1 MLFFLIILLLII
13 FNGLNFSGGGE
24 FNDNYLNKRNT
35 VAVNG
40 IFVILVVFSHYAQY
54 AAFGGVYDEPYLVLR
69 EHLNQLVVATFWF
82 YSGYGMM
89 EAIRRTEGSYVS
101 KLPVKFWQL
110 LLRFDFAVVLFWIM
124 NALIGT
130 VFPLRNFL
138 LALTGWG
145 TVGNSNWYIFA
156 MLVEYLLMYAAFKLG
171 RAVFS
176 KHGRTAGLIL
186 MFIFTVAFVF
196 TLMKADRPGYTYNTI
211 IILPFGALWS
221 EARKQIDR
229 IVMKSDITYLL
240 VLTAVLGV
248 YVVSFFKRWSFGI
261 EGYTVWALMFTTL
274 LIMVTMKVNICNP
287 LLEWFGKHIFSIYIL
302 QRIPMTLLAHFGC
315 VESHKYISLIVVF
328 AVTMVMALLFEKVTD
343 FIITLI
349 NKAFSKKEIKAAA

>member
-1 MLFFLIILLLII
+1 MAFFLIILLLII
-13 FNGLNFSGGGE
+13 FNGLNFSSGGE

-54 AAFGGVYDEPYLVLR
+54 APFGGVFDEPYLALR

-89 EAIRRTEGSYVS
+89 EAIRRTEGGYVS

-110 LLRFDFAVVLFWIM
+110 MLRFDVAVLIFWAM
-124 NALIGT
+124 NAALGN
-130 VFPLRNFL
+130 VFPLKTL
-138 LALTGWG
+138 LLSLPGWG

-156 MLVEYLLMYAAFKLG
+156 MLVEYILMYAAFRLG
-171 RAVFS
+171 GTISS
-176 KHGRTAGLIL
+176 KRGRLAGLVL
-186 MFIFTVAFVF
+186 MFIFTIAFVF
-196 TLMKADRPGYTYNTI
+196 VLMKAGRPGYTYNTV
-211 IILPFGALWS
+211 IILPFGAFWS
-221 EARKQIDR
+221 EFRDR
-229 IVMKSDITYLL
+229 IEKVVMKNDLTYLL
-240 VLTAVLGV
+240 TLTAVLGV
-248 YVVSFFKRWSFGI
+248 YVVSFFKRWSYGI
-261 EGYTVWALMFTTL
+261 EGYTVWAIMFTVL
-274 LIMVTMKVNICNP
+274 LIMVTMKVSICNP

-343 FIITLI
+343 FIIMLI